1 MISSASAQTH
11 QPSEAH
17 SAEARAPQRALA
29 FVPELFIYTEAM
41 MVEGP
46 TSGRGKRP
54 KDVELP
60 VMKLRFNY
68 GGIQVRPEGDGDLD
82 DLDFDFDLDGEISSG
97 PKSDVVDRDRA
108 AEARAQCMLETFG
121 AVDLSCVED
130 VIPPFGSEADYLV
143 QSSNNAHSQCSF
155 MAHAV
160 PQLRKLGWRVEIHK
174 DFPYQIVEG
183 HVPWYADVDQPDDDA
198 PGWFSLELGV
208 EVSGER
214 VNLLPALVELLD
226 FCPDSESLDALL
238 KLPARYRAIP
248 VGPNRYLPIQPERLK
263 HLLSVLLD
271 LYRGGNKGE
280 GGVIEFDPGAVGCLT
295 QLEDAMGE
303 AGTQLK
309 WTGAQDVVERARALS
324 RAPSFVSEPVSLKA
338 TLRSYQHEG
347 LTWMQHLREH
357 GACGVLADD
366 MGLGKTLQTIAH
378 LTKEKEEHRTDLPSL
393 VLVPTSLI
401 GNWQRETKKFAPH
414 LKICVL
420 HGPKRHERFERAS
433 KADVVLTTYPLLVR
447 DIDRLE
453 EMDFHYVIL
462 DEAQAIKN
470 PRSQIART
478 VRRLNSRHRMC
489 LTGTPVENN
498 LEELWSLFDFLMP
511 GLLGEAARFRAAF
524 RIPIERE
531 GNDARLE
538 ALRRRVSP
546 FILRRL
552 KESVATE
559 LPPKTELVRPV
570 EIHGDQRE
578 LYEAIRVAAH
588 DDVRKAIRK
597 KGFAASTVAILDA
610 LMQLRQVCCD
620 PRLVHVAG
628 ASECQGNAKF
638 EMFFELLTTH
648 LEQGRR
654 VLVFSQFTRMLA
666 LISQELGKRNTGHVV
681 LTGGTADRQGLVD
694 RFEAGEVD
702 VFLISLKAG
711 GTGLNLT
718 SADTV
723 IHYDPWWNAAAQ
735 AQATDRAYRIGQKR
749 PVFVYNLIVSGSVEE
764 RMLHLQRRKR
774 HLADTLL
781 GGGSAAPKAISEE
794 DIDSLLAPLD
804 ENEDD

>member
-1 MISSASAQTH
+1 
-11 QPSEAH
+11 
-17 SAEARAPQRALA
+17 
-29 FVPELFIYTEAM
+29 
-41 MVEGP
+41 MVES
-46 TSGRGKRP
+46 TGRKSKRAE
-54 KDVELP
+54 DVELP
-60 VMKLRFNY
+60 VLSLRFNY
-68 GGIQVRPEGDGDLD
+68 DGQRLRPVSSDDDFG
-82 DLDFDFDLDGEISSG
+82 DLDFDLGEDDEGAQVTPLSHA
-97 PKSDVVDRDRA
+97 VRRDER
-108 AEARAQCMLETFG
+108 AEAEAERLLESFG
-121 AVDLSCVED
+121 AIELRCVDDL
-130 VIPPFGSEADYLV
+130 IAPYGSEADYLV
-143 QSSNNAHSQCSF
+143 QSSNNAHAQCSF
-155 MAHAV
+155 IAHAV
-160 PQLRKLGWRVEIHK
+160 PELRARGWRVTI
-174 DFPYQIVEG
+174 DASYPYQIVG
-183 HVPWYADVDQPDDDA
+183 TSSPWYADVDQGDEDA

-208 EVSGER
+208 EVGGER
-214 VNLLPALVELLD
+214 VNLVPALIELLE

-248 VGPNRYLPIQPERLK
+248 VGKNRYVPIEPGRLK
-263 HLLSVLLD
+263 QLLSVLLE
-271 LYRGGNKGE
+271 LYRGGGAEKSC
-280 GGVIEFDPGAVGCLT
+280 GVIEFDPMAIGSLPD
-295 QLEDAMGE
+295 LEDALGGQLRFT
-303 AGTQLK
+303 AG
-309 WTGAQDVVERARALS
+309 QDVVERARALTH
-324 RAPSFVSEPVSLKA
+324 APSHVSEPAGLQA

-357 GACGVLADD
+357 QVGGVLADD

-378 LTKEKEEHRTDLPSL
+378 LAKEKEARRSEAPSL
-393 VLVPTSLI
+393 VLLPTSLI
-401 GNWQRETKKFAPH
+401 GNWTRELKRFAPH
-414 LKICVL
+414 LSVCVL
-420 HGPKRHERFERAS
+420 HGPRRHERFDALGKS
-433 KADVVLTTYPLLVR
+433 DVVLTTYPLLLR
-447 DIDRLE
+447 DVERLSE
-453 EMDFHYVIL
+453 TEFHYVIL

-470 PRSQIART
+470 PRSQVARA
-478 VRRLNSRHRMC
+478 VRELNSSHRLC

-511 GLLGEAARFRAAF
+511 GLLGDAARFRAAF
-524 RIPIERE
+524 RVPIERE

-546 FILRRL
+546 FILRRV

-570 EIHGDQRE
+570 EIQGDQRE

-620 PRLVHVAG
+620 PRLVHVG
-628 ASECQGNAKF
+628 GGRECQGNAKF
-638 EMFFELLTTH
+638 ELFFEMLTGH
-648 LEQGRR
+648 LREGRR

-666 LISQELGKRNTGHVV
+666 LISRELGHRGIGHVV
-681 LTGGTADRQGLVD
+681 LTGGTQDRQGLVD
-694 RFEAGEVD
+694 RFERGEVD

-764 RMLHLQRRKR
+764 RMLHLQRKKR
-774 HLADTLL
+774 HLADALL
-781 GGGSAAPKAISEE
+781 GSASASTSARLSEE
-794 DIDSLLAPLD
+794 DIDDLLAPLG
-804 ENEDD
+804 EVEDD

>member
-1 MISSASAQTH
+1 M
-11 QPSEAH
+11 P
-17 SAEARAPQRALA
+17 
-29 FVPELFIYTEAM
+29 FVPELRIYTEAM
-41 MVEGP
+41 LVEPAG
-46 TSGRGKRP
+46 TRKRTQ
-54 KDVELP
+54 DVELP
-60 VMKLRFNY
+60 VIALRFNY
-68 GGIQVRPEGDGDLD
+68 DGVRIRPESQAEAL
-82 DLDFDFDLDGEISSG
+82 DLDFDLGSGEVLSEPSLPLAKRDLT
-97 PKSDVVDRDRA
+97 
-108 AEARAQCMLETFG
+108 AEARAQCLLETFG
-121 AVDLSCVED
+121 AVDLACYDD
-130 VIPPFGSEADYLV
+130 VIPPFGSQADYLV
-143 QSSNNAHSQCSF
+143 QSNNNAHSQCSF
-155 MAHAV
+155 IAHAL
-160 PQLRKLGWRVEIHK
+160 PQLRAMGWQIQIDK
-174 DFPYQIVEG
+174 NFPYQLVDEQA
-183 HVPWYADVDQPDDDA
+183 PWYADVGQPDDDT

-208 EVSGER
+208 EIAGER

-226 FCPDSESLDALL
+226 FCPDTERLEGLL
-238 KLPARYRAIP
+238 KLPARFRALP
-248 VGPNRYLPIQPERLK
+248 VGPNRYLPIQPERLTR
-263 HLLSVLLD
+263 LLSVLLE
-271 LYRGGNKGE
+271 LYRGGNQTKAGR
-280 GGVIEFDPGAVGCLT
+280 IEFDPMAIGNLT
-295 QLEDAMGE
+295 DLEDVMSEG
-303 AGTQLK
+303 GGGLR
-309 WTGAQDVVERARALS
+309 WSGAQDVVERARALS
-324 RAPSFVSEPVSLKA
+324 RTPSLVSGPVGLKA
-338 TLRSYQHEG
+338 TLRPYQQEG

-357 GACGVLADD
+357 SAGGVLADD

-378 LTKEKEEHRTDLPSL
+378 LAKEKEERRSDLPSL
-393 VLVPTSLI
+393 VLVPTSLV
-401 GNWQRETKKFAPH
+401 GNWQRELKKFAPH
-414 LKICVL
+414 VRSCVL
-420 HGPKRHERFERAS
+420 HGPKRHEQFNRITKNDLIF
-433 KADVVLTTYPLLVR
+433 TTYPLLVR
-447 DIDRLE
+447 DIERLAE
-453 EMDFHYVIL
+453 VDFHYVIL

-478 VRRLNSRHRMC
+478 VRQLKSRHRLC

-511 GLLGEAARFRAAF
+511 GLLGDAARFRSAF

-538 ALRRRVSP
+538 SLRRRVSP

-570 EIHGDQRE
+570 EIQGDQRE

-620 PRLVHVAG
+620 PRLVHIQG
-628 ASECQGNAKF
+628 ARGCEGNAKF
-638 EMFFELLTTH
+638 RMFFELLTTH
-648 LEQGRR
+648 LAQGRR
-654 VLVFSQFTRMLA
+654 ILVFSQFTRMLA
-666 LISQELGKRNTGHVV
+666 LISDELRARDIGHII
-681 LTGGTADRQGLVD
+681 LTGESGDRQALVD
-694 RFEAGEVD
+694 QFEAKQVD

-735 AQATDRAYRIGQKR
+735 AQATDRAYRIGQKQ

-774 HLADTLL
+774 HLADTIL
-781 GGGSAAPKAISEE
+781 GSGSSAPPRLSEE

-804 ENEDD
+804 ASDDFT

>member
-1 MISSASAQTH
+1 MVEAGSSSRAK
-11 QPSEAH
+11 
-17 SAEARAPQRALA
+17 RAPD
-29 FVPELFIYTEAM
+29 I
-41 MVEGP
+41 
-46 TSGRGKRP
+46 
-54 KDVELP
+54 ELP
-60 VMKLRFNY
+60 VMSLRFNY
-68 GGIQVRPEGDGDLD
+68 SGIRVRPEGEADDF
-82 DLDFDFDLDGEISSG
+82 DLDFDDGFSSG
-97 PKSDVVDRDRA
+97 ASAPSVVRRDHA
-108 AEARAQCMLETFG
+108 AEAQAQCLLETFG
-121 AVDLSCVED
+121 AVELSCIDD

-160 PQLRKLGWRVEIHK
+160 PQLRQLGWQVHIHK

-183 HVPWYADVDQPDDDA
+183 RVPWYADVDQPDDDA

-226 FCPDSESLDALL
+226 LAADSESLDALL

-271 LYRGGNKGE
+271 LYRGGNSSKTPA
-280 GGVIEFDPGAVGCLT
+280 VIEFDPMAIGSLT
-295 QLEDAMGE
+295 DLEDAVGGAGGE
-303 AGTQLK
+303 LK
-309 WTGAQDVVERARALS
+309 WMGAQDVVERARALT
-324 RAPSFVSEPVSLKA
+324 REPSFVSEPAGLQA
-338 TLRSYQHEG
+338 TLRGYQHDG

-357 GACGVLADD
+357 GAGGVLADD

-378 LTKEKEEHRTDLPSL
+378 LAKEKEARRSDLPSL
-393 VLVPTSLI
+393 ILVPTSLI
-401 GNWQRETKKFAPH
+401 GNWQREMKRFAPH
-414 LKICVL
+414 ITLCTL
-420 HGPKRHERFERAS
+420 HGPRRREHFGRMTKVDA
-433 KADVVLTTYPLLVR
+433 VITTYPLLVR
-447 DIDRLE
+447 DIEQLSE
-453 EMDFHYVIL
+453 VNFHYVIL

-470 PRSQIART
+470 PRSQVART
-478 VRRLNSRHRMC
+478 VRQLSSRHRLC

-524 RIPIERE
+524 RVPIERE
-531 GNDARLE
+531 GNDARL
-538 ALRRRVSP
+538 ASLRKRVSP
-546 FILRRL
+546 FILRRV
-552 KESVATE
+552 KETVAKE

-570 EIHGDQRE
+570 EIQGDQRE

-610 LMQLRQVCCD
+610 LMQLRQACCD

-638 EMFFELLTTH
+638 DMFFEMLTTH

-666 LISQELGKRNTGHVV
+666 LISQELGTRGVGHVV
-681 LTGGTADRQGLVD
+681 LTGGTPNRQALVD

-781 GGGSAAPKAISEE
+781 GAGTSAPQRLCEE
-794 DIDSLLAPLD
+794 DIDGLLAPLD
-804 ENEDD
+804 EDPDSDD